1 MFFDPLYFVF
11 LAPAMILALWARY
24 KVKSTFS
31 RFAQVPTR
39 NGINGLETADQL
51 IRRYA
56 PPGNRLQVE
65 GIPGELTDY
74 YDPNSKT
81 LALSESCRTN
91 SVASVAVVAHEFG
104 HAMQDAQGDAM
115 LQLRGGIV
123 GMVQI
128 GSGLAPWLFMAGMWF
143 HAPTLAWIGVLGFA
157 LAAVFSLVTLP
168 VEFDA
173 SRRALRYLSDS
184 GILREDELPGAK
196 QVLDAAALTYV
207 AAAAT
212 ALSGLLYYALRA
224 AGLSNQERE

>member
-11 LAPAMILALWARY
+11 LGPAMLLALWAQW
-24 KVKSTFS
+24 KVKATF
-31 RFAQVPTR
+31 RRYAQVPTR
-39 NGINGLETADQL
+39 NGISGLETADQL

-65 GIPGELTDY
+65 GIHGELTDY
-74 YDPNSKT
+74 YDPNTKT
-81 LALSESCRTN
+81 LALSESCRVN

-104 HAMQDAQGDAM
+104 HAMQDSQGDAM
-115 LQLRGGIV
+115 LAVRGKIV
-123 GMVQI
+123 PVVNI

-143 HAPTLAWIGVLGFA
+143 HSPALAWIGVLGFS

-173 SRRALRYLSDS
+173 SRRALAYLSDS
-184 GILREDELPGAK
+184 GILRQDELPGAK
-196 QVLDAAALTYV
+196 KVLDAAALTYV

-212 ALSGLLYYALRA
+212 AISGLLYYALRA
-224 AGLSNQERE
+224 AGLSNQERD